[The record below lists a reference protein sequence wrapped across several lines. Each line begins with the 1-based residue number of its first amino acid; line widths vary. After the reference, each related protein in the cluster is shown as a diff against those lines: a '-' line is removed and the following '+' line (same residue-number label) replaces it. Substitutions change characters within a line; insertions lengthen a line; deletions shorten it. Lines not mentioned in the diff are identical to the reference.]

1 MSKIQISLRLAGNLP
16 SSQELKQLL
25 GIVPTIDRRSG
36 EQFSP
41 GHRQPFDIWI
51 LSLAEFDGDSEQP
64 LIEAK
69 MQTAAEMLKNMAAS
83 VAALDRTHCSAELY
97 VATVQE
103 EEQTRL
109 LLSPPLVAAAASAK
123 LSIQF
128 SVLALFDCSEELEMD
143 TITP

>member
-1 MSKIQISLRLAGNLP
+1 MSKVQISLRLAGNLP
-16 SSQELKQLL
+16 SSKDLKQLL

-36 EQFSP
+36 EQVSP
-41 GHRQPFDIWI
+41 ERIQPFDIWI
-51 LSLAEFDGDSEQP
+51 LSLAEFDSDSEP
-64 LIEAK
+64 TAIAAK
-69 MQTAAEMLKNMAAS
+69 MQSAAEMLQTMTS
-83 VAALDRTHCSAELY
+83 GVATLNRTDCSAELY

-109 LLSPPLVAAAASAK
+109 SLSPPLIAAAAAAK

-128 SVLALFDCSEELEMD
+128 SVLALLDCSEELEMD